1 MEKGDEDVAT
11 RSMLGKYQV
20 RPAKRVAFR
29 RRGKGHGT
37 GEDGTH
43 PPLRRRPDQPMNEQ
57 MYSAM
62 PDETSMSKPDFAGT
76 SKKVPAA

>member
-1 MEKGDEDVAT
+1 MVN
-11 RSMLGKYQV
+11 RI
-20 RPAKRVAFR
+20 RV
-29 RRGKGHGT
+29 HGLAARAPFT
-37 GEDGTH
+37 SPGQTNDH
-43 PPLRRRPDQPMNEQ
+43 PMNEQ